1 MFFFYAFN
9 LHGQILRQSYSSQEQ
24 LQVLILP
31 YFGRHSTLKGENRDG
46 REGNNICLQS
56 VSSLGLNS
64 TFSGRSN
71 AVVHMVIVLVTP
83 QLQVIK

>member
-9 LHGQILRQSYSSQEQ
+9 LHGQILRQLCLSKEQ
-24 LQVLILP
+24 FQVPILP
-31 YFGRHSTLKGENRDG
+31 YFGRHSTLKSDNSDG
-46 REGNNICLQS
+46 RKGNNNCLQS
-56 VSSLGLNS
+56 CSSLGLNS

-71 AVVHMVIVLVTP
+71 PFVDMVTVLVTP

>member
-9 LHGQILRQSYSSQEQ
+9 LHGQILRWSYLSQEQ
-24 LQVLILP
+24 FGVLILA
-31 YFGRHSTLKGENRDG
+31 YFGRHSILKGNKRDG
-46 REGNNICLQS
+46 REENNICLQS
-56 VSSLGLNS
+56 SSSLGLNS

-71 AVVHMVIVLVTP
+71 AFVDMVIVLVTS